1 MCGIVGRMSIMSD
14 GFNPNVRRVDRNLRE
29 MREFV
34 IEAHGFVNRGEFAF
48 KVLARLESIDRLISE
63 TITELVGIRLL
74 K

>member
-1 MCGIVGRMSIMSD
+1 MSNVL
-14 GFNPNVRRVDRNLRE
+14 NPKVQRVDQNLRE

-48 KVLARLESIDRLISE
+48 KVLARLEMIDGLISE
-63 TITELVGIRLL
+63 TIQELDGIRLL